1 MHALDRFVKTFTIWL
16 ALIGGL
22 GFAGAILVTCT
33 SAIGKGI
40 SRILNNTLGADSI
53 PTALSWIKPIR
64 GEDEIVA
71 FAVGFALFAAI
82 PLAMYARSHV
92 TVDLFEK
99 RFSDWTNRLLDLLGD
114 IFLAVLAWLIF
125 SQQWNLIFK
134 PARVSR
140 GQDPLFDV
148 LLARDWATVAKRF
161 IDNQETQVLGLHY
174 WPMHIWA
181 EFCVGVF
188 LLVSCY
194 CVVRSFRALQYVKR
208 DITAAKP

>member
-71 FAVGFALFAAI
+71 FAVGF
-82 PLAMYARSHV
+82 
-92 TVDLFEK
+92 DLFEK